1 MRVRA
6 ITTTSTWMDDH
17 GDENEDK
24 DEDVEWRRRVS
35 SRGSILVLC

>member
-24 DEDVEWRRRVS
+24 DEDVEMEDE
-35 SRGSILVLC
+35 